1 MWSCSASMSEP
12 MTTTTNSV
20 PKAALIT
27 GGSRG
32 IGAACARLFARQ
44 GYGVGIVCRKAKD
57 RAEALAEELAA
68 LGVPVKVYVCDV
80 AQREQVQ
87 AMTAAFLREFGR
99 IDVLVCNA
107 GIARQELFT
116 DITEA
121 GWREVMGVDLDGVFY
136 CAQAVLPDML
146 HRKAGK
152 IITLSSMWGQ
162 VGASCE
168 VAYSTAKAGVIGL
181 TKALAKEL
189 GPSGITVNCVAPGVI
204 DTEMNG
210 NLSQDIKDELAEE
223 TPLERLGTPEDV
235 AQAVWFLASSAGD
248 FFTGQVLAPNG
259 GLII

>member
-1 MWSCSASMSEP
+1 

-57 RAEALAEELAA
+57 QAEALAEELAA
-68 LGVPVKVYVCDV
+68 LGVLVKVYVCDV
-80 AQREQVQ
+80 AQRERVQ

-210 NLSQDIKDELAEE
+210 NLPQDIKDELAEE

>member
-1 MWSCSASMSEP
+1 M
-12 MTTTTNSV
+12 
-20 PKAALIT
+20 
-27 GGSRG
+27 
-32 IGAACARLFARQ
+32 
-44 GYGVGIVCRKAKD
+44 GIVCRKAKD

-259 GLII
+259 GFLI